1 MENNKSKFGKGFL
14 AGILT
19 AAVIAAVFLTVFA
32 KSLQSGGAGVSYK
45 KGSVVSEELLQKLEL
60 LEGTVDAS
68 FMGEIDKENLRDG
81 VYKGLIAGLNDPYSV
96 YYNEDEYKKLLEQNE
111 GEYSG
116 IGAVFT
122 QDANSKAVTVVSVY
136 AKQPAAEA
144 GMKPGD
150 ILYKVNGKDISGKE
164 LEEIVKE
171 IKGKEGT
178 KVSLTMLRGDSRK
191 EVSLSMKRKKI
202 EIPTVSH
209 DMLEDKIGY
218 IRVSEFDLSTTKQYE
233 KALKSL
239 EKKGMKGLVVDLRDN
254 PGGNLATVC
263 EMLDL
268 MLPKGLAVYVE
279 DREGRRSEYE
289 TDDEHKF
296 ELPVSVLVN
305 GNSASASEIYA
316 GAMQDYGAGKIV
328 GTTTYG
334 KGIVQQVLDLKDGT
348 ALKLTYA
355 KYFTPKGRSI
365 HGKGIQPD
373 VEVDL
378 KEELKSRVEIS
389 WEEDNQLQKAIE
401 VLKEDMKK

>member
-45 KGSVVSEELLQKLEL
+45 KGSVVNEELLQKLEL

>member
-45 KGSVVSEELLQKLEL
+45 KGSVVNEELLQKLEL

-178 KVSLTMLRGDSRK
+178 KVSLTMLQGDSRK